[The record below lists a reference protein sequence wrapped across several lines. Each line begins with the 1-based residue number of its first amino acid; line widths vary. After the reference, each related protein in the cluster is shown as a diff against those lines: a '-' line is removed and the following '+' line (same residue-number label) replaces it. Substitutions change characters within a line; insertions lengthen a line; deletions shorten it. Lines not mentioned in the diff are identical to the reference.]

1 MFGPLGAGKLSAPP
15 FKEAPARDRRSHGVA
30 VALAIV
36 LIATLVRLFFL
47 QALGTE
53 LAFITFYPAVMIA
66 ALYGGLRGGVAATL
80 ASAVIADYFLMM
92 PVGSLILVR
101 SIDAVAMSLFIGSG
115 ILVSWVADQLLLS
128 QSRLRWA
135 ETQRADQ
142 LEREVVERTATLAA
156 EIAERRQADANLLQA
171 TAILR
176 GIGQNSPDPIYA
188 KDVDG
193 RFLYANPAVLA
204 VIGKSAKAVLGH
216 TDVDW
221 HADPQQAAAVMANDQ
236 RVMRGGVPEVVEES
250 FDAAG
255 QGLRTFRSAKSP
267 LVLDDGSLGGILCVS
282 FDITQA
288 KTAEAELQLAKAEAE
303 RASLAKSKFLAAA
316 SHDLRQPVQS
326 LTLLLS
332 MIKRQVAD
340 KPKAAEGV
348 KLAEAALKGL
358 SGLLTGIL
366 DISKLE
372 AGVVEPCVES
382 VDVGQL
388 IERLAAEYRPRA
400 AESGLSLRLA
410 PCSLRAR
417 ADREMV
423 ERILR
428 NLLEN
433 ALRYTPQGDILLGV
447 RRRGENVRLDVIDTG
462 IGIAANKQTEI
473 FEEFRQLNNPA
484 RDASQGLGLGLAIV
498 ARLARLLGAVVEVAS
513 QPGRGSRFSLVLPRD
528 RDGPAAMPV
537 KSALDDCGGRIL
549 VIEDN
554 SGLRQAYEMMLNEW
568 GYTTFAAATGEEA
581 IARAEQEKW
590 RLDAIV
596 ADHRLGP
603 GLTGAEAA
611 AEIACRAGRDFP
623 TLIVTGDTAS
633 KRIAEIHASG
643 FAMLHKPV
651 EAADL
656 RRRLAQGLAQQGLAQ
671 QGLAQGMRADAAP

>member
-1 MFGPLGAGKLSAPP
+1 M
-15 FKEAPARDRRSHGVA
+15 
-30 VALAIV
+30 
-36 LIATLVRLFFL
+36 
-47 QALGTE
+47 
-53 LAFITFYPAVMIA
+53 
-66 ALYGGLRGGVAATL
+66 
-80 ASAVIADYFLMM
+80 
-92 PVGSLILVR
+92 
-101 SIDAVAMSLFIGSG
+101 SIFIGSG
-115 ILVSWVADQLLLS
+115 ILVSWIADQLLLT
-128 QSRLRWA
+128 QSRLRRA

-142 LEREVVERTATLAA
+142 LERQVVERTATLAA

-193 RFLYANPAVLA
+193 RFLYANPAVIA

-216 TDVDW
+216 TDADW
-221 HADPQQAAAVMANDQ
+221 HSDPQQAAAVMANDQ

-255 QGLRTFRSAKSP
+255 QGQRTFRSAKAP

-326 LTLLLS
+326 LTLLLA

-348 KLAEAALKGL
+348 NLAEAALKGL

-382 VDVGQL
+382 VDIGQL

-400 AESGLSLRLA
+400 AETGLSLRLA

-417 ADREMV
+417 GDREMV

-498 ARLARLLGAVVEVAS
+498 ARLARLLGAGVEVAS
-513 QPGRGSRFSLVLPRD
+513 HPGRGSRFSLVLPLD
-528 RDGPAAMPV
+528 RDGPAATPV
-537 KSALDDCGGRIL
+537 KSALDDCGGRVL

-554 SGLRQAYEMMLNEW
+554 SGLRQAYEMMLNDW
-568 GYTTFAAATGEEA
+568 GYTTFGAATGEEA

-590 RLDAIV
+590 RIDAIV

-611 AEIACRAGRDFP
+611 AEIARRAGRDFP
-623 TLIVTGDTAS
+623 TLIVTGDTARD
-633 KRIAEIHASG
+633 RITEIHASG

-656 RRRLAQGLAQQGLAQ
+656 RRRLV
-671 QGLAQGMRADAAP
+671 QGMRAAAVP